1 MSQLFQFK
9 SATVP
14 SFQYEGADYLY
25 VITNTHWVSIDIDTI
40 DFGQLLDIVQK
51 VNTGELYALRRTRLF
66 DALDVKLGT
75 DVSGN
80 FTPTLEAK
88 TDEWNTETQQYET
101 TDSLRFRKLSVKD
114 SKKQDILQYNNS
126 SQEIVLNFENVG
138 KGGGFVCI
146 TNVEP
151 AEEGENTYKSE
162 TSSDGLVV
170 DEIVVT
176 NRHVIVTVLAITGS
190 DSLKP
195 AWVRVNGQDVAL
207 SMHTTENLWT
217 GTIALADCGTL
228 ITAEHA
234 EGSTD
239 ECVVVYH
246 PRPTVSYVKFVGAYP
261 ADGQTHYHY
270 NENVTIEVSSPT
282 PIFGIYIIKESAGDA
297 LQDKNLLVSNND
309 FVSGSIVQV
318 QGQTDHSIDGA
329 TYAGTWVT
337 VMDQYGAWSDPV
349 YSDASNNHTDHV
361 NLIGIDSDI
370 PQIAITGI
378 NYPASQAALKN
389 AEQATI
395 DYDISFTESL
405 SITALNAELDI
416 ITPGPTVGGTITV
429 ERAGGTYNISSNN
442 VRITAIKTSNN
453 TSAYTDGCVYIAN
466 TAPVITFTGVHTS
479 TRLRSGGNNGT
490 SAQNYS
496 IVLNTDQRLIS
507 APSVSPAASAG
518 TFTGSWIEAH
528 VGDGSTYTRSLQV
541 HDSITRGTYAF
552 TLTSAT
558 NLAGIT
564 TTTITSGSGYTIGGF
579 VSRTGTFDAGVAYD
593 DIGVNVSGL
602 NNATKLVVTISAV
615 SGTYA
620 ANTTN
625 INYSSGNHI
634 FTVVSTGSP
643 TVFNATGNALRIN
656 EANTVGANT
665 TGLLPY
671 TIEELA

>member
-217 GTIALADCGTL
+217 GTIELADCGTL

-246 PRPTVSYVKFVGAYP
+246 PRPTVTSVVFVGDYP
-261 ADGQTHYHY
+261 AVGQTHYHY
-270 NENVTIEVSSPT
+270 NQDVAIQIQSSSA
-282 PIFGIYIIKESAGDA
+282 IFGAEILNVNSFDA
-297 LQDKNLLVSNND
+297 LQPQSYLSESND
-309 FVSGSIVQV
+309 FTVNTTIQVVGKTSYSNDGPSSGGV
-318 QGQTDHSIDGA
+318 
-329 TYAGTWVT
+329 WVR
-337 VMDQYGAWSDPV
+337 VRDQYGAWSDPIF
-349 YSDASNNHTDHV
+349 SNASNNSVDHV
-361 NLIGIDSDI
+361 NIIYLDSDE
-370 PQIAITGI
+370 PQIVVNSITYPIGQEAI
-378 NYPASQAALKN
+378 KN
-389 AEQATI
+389 NEQAEI
-395 DYDISFTESL
+395 IYSYDYTESL
-405 SITALNAELDI
+405 SVTALNAELTI
-416 ITPGPTVGGTITV
+416 NTPSPVVGGQILV
-429 ERAGGTYNISSNN
+429 ERASGDYNISNNN
-442 VRITAIKTSNN
+442 VRITGIKTSND
-453 TSAYTDGCVYIAN
+453 TSAYVDTCVYIAN
-466 TAPVITFTGVHTS
+466 IAPIITLTGVHTGS
-479 TRLRSGGNNGT
+479 RLRSGGNNGT
-490 SAQNYS
+490 SAQNYQVVINS
-496 IVLNTDQRLIS
+496 DQRLLNT
-507 APSVSPAASAG
+507 PTLTPAASAG
-518 TFTGSWIEAH
+518 TFIGAWSSANF
-528 VGDGSTYTRSLQV
+528 GDGQV
-541 HDSITRGTYAF
+541 FGRNIQIHDSITRGTYSF
-552 TLTSAT
+552 TLSDAN
-558 NLAGIT
+558 NLAGIS
-564 TTTITSGSGYTIGGF
+564 TTTITSGDSYTIGGF
-579 VSRTGTFDAGVAYD
+579 VSRSGTFDAGVAYD